1 MALAVTGR
9 FNVRDAEGTSSFT
22 EINVPTTLNLV
33 QLGEFYLDV
42 AQDIADL
49 SGGEVT
55 SVGFGVSF
63 DLSTATL
70 RTVAAAASH
79 VARKG
84 FFQWATALTGF
95 FKRFSLPSFDEANT
109 SGTSDDI
116 DLADIEV
123 DAFTDGII
131 DGYVVTGPDTVSFT
145 DGYTNDI
152 EAVSFA
158 REQHRKSR

>member
-1 MALAVTGR
+1 MVLAVTGR

-22 EINVPTTLNLV
+22 EINVPATLNLV
-33 QLGEFYLDV
+33 QLGEFFLDA

-70 RTVAAAASH
+70 RTTATAASH

-84 FFQWATALTGF
+84 FFQFSTAVTGF
-95 FKRFSLPSFDEANT
+95 FKRLNLPSFDEANT

-116 DLADIEV
+116 DLADTEV
-123 DAFTDGII
+123 DAFVDGQV
-131 DGYVVTGPDTVSFT
+131 DGYVVTGPETVSFT
-145 DGYTNDI
+145 DTYTNDV
-152 EAVSFA
+152 EAATVA
-158 REQHRKSR
+158 REQHRKAG

>member
-1 MALAVTGR
+1 MALAITGR
-9 FNVRDAEGTSSFT
+9 FNVRDAEGADSFT
-22 EINVPTTLNLV
+22 EINVPTSLNLV
-33 QLGEFYLDV
+33 QLGEFFLDIS
-42 AQDIADL
+42 QDIADL

-70 RTVAAAASH
+70 RTTATAASH

-84 FFQWATALTGF
+84 FFQFSTALTSF
-95 FKRFSLPSFDEANT
+95 FKRMFTPSFDEANT

-123 DAFTDGII
+123 DAFVDGQV
-131 DGYVVTGPDTVSFT
+131 DGYVVTGPETISFT
-145 DGYTNDI
+145 DTYGNDI
-152 EAVSFA
+152 EAVTVA
-158 REQHRKSR
+158 REQHRKAR